1 MKLFFRICARVK
13 PIASRFYT
21 CLLSLSLVLSAS
33 ASADVIP
40 GSGPVL
46 TLSQAVSLTLRKH
59 PELNAFVPRYRVQQG
74 QVQQASVGERPQVGL
89 MIEDGLGNGDHSGLS
104 RMQSTLTFTWMLQ
117 QEQIDSRIEAAKSHT
132 DQLEVEQR
140 IASLDLASHTAKK
153 FIQILIKDERLK
165 LNKIALQQAQ
175 DVHHAISKRVDAG
188 KSSNVEKLQAAA
200 EQVRRELAIEDLE
213 HELTASYYQ
222 LTSMWGEAGKAYQ
235 VSGNLLALPANR
247 SVESQLDK
255 LKKQPL
261 LAKFATQRRIAQSQ
275 IELARIEAKPQ
286 WQLSAGVRRYEA
298 TDDFGLVA
306 GISIPWGNNNRN
318 AGKIAAL
325 QAQQEVLADQAS
337 ALLQKLDVQ
346 LYVLLQE
353 MEHSR
358 HVIDSIQQRIV
369 PLLENAL
376 TDASSAFDIGK
387 LNYTQWNNVRHQLLT
402 AKSQLLDVYE
412 SLHLQHIEIQRLTG
426 SSISQ

>member
-1 MKLFFRICARVK
+1 MKLFFRISAPEK
-13 PIASRFYT
+13 PIASRFCT
-21 CLLSLSLVLSAS
+21 GLLSLSLVLSAS
-33 ASADVIP
+33 AEVIP

-46 TLSQAVSLTLRKH
+46 TLSQAVSLTLQQH
-59 PELNAFVPRYRVQQG
+59 PEINAFVPRYRMQKG
-74 QVQQASVGERPQVGL
+74 LVQQASVGKRPQVGL
-89 MIEDGLGNGDHSGLS
+89 MIEDALGNGDHSALRS
-104 RMQSTLTFTWMLQ
+104 MQSTLTFTWMLQ
-117 QEQIDSRIEAAKSHT
+117 QKQIDSRIAAVKSQT
-132 DQLEVEQR
+132 GQLDVEQR
-140 IASLDLASHTAKK
+140 VASLDLAAHTAKK

-165 LNKIALQQAQ
+165 LNRIALQQAQ
-175 DVHHAISKRVDAG
+175 DVHSAISKRVDAG
-188 KSSNVEKLQAAA
+188 KSSNVEKLQAEA

-235 VSGNLLALPANR
+235 VSGNLLALPANP

-255 LKKQPL
+255 LKNQPL

-275 IELARIEAKPQ
+275 IEVARIEAKPQ

-325 QAQQEVLADQAS
+325 QAHQEVLADEAS
-337 ALLQKLDVQ
+337 ALLQKLDAQ

-353 MEHSR
+353 MGHSR
-358 HVIDSIQQRIV
+358 HVIDTIQQRII

-376 TDASSAFDIGK
+376 SDASSAFDIGK
-387 LNYTQWNNVRHQLLT
+387 LNYTQWNNVRQELLT
-402 AKSQLLDVYE
+402 AKSRLLDAYE